1 MIKTKKFDPVSC
13 EPISWEH
20 QVTRADW
27 TRPYIHW
34 SQLDLIRRLDDC
46 LTDQDLTTLRS
57 HVERLKEAAEAKS
70 PVFKASYA
78 SPVPKDSKTV
88 VLRQDIFLGEL
99 DQILKAQT
107 LNRARYYLSRL
118 RRGILEVR
126 TSDLNDINLNRWK
139 AYETVRTDSL
149 WIVDR
154 RDTSGAHE
162 AWYWGNF
169 IPEIPRQ
176 MMLRY
181 TKAGEWVL
189 DPFAGSGTTLIECR
203 RLGRHGLGIELN
215 PEVASRAQKRLAQ
228 EPNPHRVV
236 TDIEVGDSR
245 QADFETLLA
254 AQGIS
259 HVQLLMMHPPYHDII
274 RFSESEDDLSNAP
287 STEAFVTMFS
297 EVVRRTYPFLASGRY
312 LAVVI
317 GDKYENRTWIPLGFR
332 VMNAVLEQGYR
343 LKSIVVK
350 NLDRTRA
357 KREQE
362 ALWRYR
368 ALAGGFY
375 VFKHEYLLLF
385 EKL

>member
-1 MIKTKKFDPVSC
+1 
-13 EPISWEH
+13 
-20 QVTRADW
+20 VTRADW

-78 SPVPKDSKTV
+78 PPVPKDSKTV

-287 STEAFVTMFS
+287 STEAFMTMFS
-297 EVVRRTYPFLASGRY
+297 EVVRRAYPFLASGRY